1 MEGLSEGE
9 GVGGEVSTISSTN
22 RTSYDVPM
30 THVMLTIHGEVT
42 TPTCNAFVQ
51 KVLDMSPDLTA
62 SSSTANVSR

>member
-42 TPTCNAFVQ
+42 TLLQRVQ
-51 KVLDMSPDLTA
+51 EWARLLQRA
-62 SSSTANVSR
+62 QG